1 MAGTLKHLS
10 QNEDQDL
17 RMKRILILAVQP
29 FQVWAETG
37 NVSKLIRWQP
47 SSIRPGV
54 FEEETA
60 WSTQH
65 VVLRLV
71 SKGLCDT
78 CALGYVFSVPAPVD
92 CAMCGRGWNKLFE
105 RIPGVGHPRACAQ
118 STDSLH
124 SSSLVP
130 QVQGRMTTWG
140 SDMEGKGW
148 VGRGL

>member
-47 SSIRPGV
+47 SSVRPGV

-65 VVLRLV
+65 MVLRLV

-78 CALGYVFSVPAPVD
+78 CALGYVFSVPAPAD
-92 CAMCGRGWNKLFE
+92 CAMCGRGWA
-105 RIPGVGHPRACAQ
+105 G
-118 STDSLH
+118 T
-124 SSSLVP
+124 SSLRGFKEWGTHVHVHRARIHSI
-130 QVQGRMTTWG
+130 QVLLGPRFR
-140 SDMEGKGW
+140 DA
-148 VGRGL
+148 